1 MKFLGEI
8 TTYVRYYMNF
18 HVCNLDYEV
27 VLEFL
32 LQPLF
37 ENFDKLCLKVVYI
50 VRLDL
55 I

>member
-1 MKFLGEI
+1 MTFLVEI

-27 VLEFL
+27 VSGFL

-37 ENFDKLCLKVVYI
+37 ENFGKLCLKVVYI